1 MKYLVRYGYDITVIS
16 PTLSPNTK
24 LDRTLVS
31 DELVKIRHDAV
42 PHSKLFRKLVLPQRN
57 AVVMTGTKGREPKG
71 NQSVGKSKVKTLLY
85 GVAQEIYTDIRNR
98 DWKRQVIRHLRT
110 HPITQQYDCV
120 FTGYPSLSS
129 HLIGEYILE
138 NKIAKKWI
146 ADFRD
151 PIAYE
156 SLNSTAAYW
165 RNQRLQG
172 RFCKKASAITYV
184 TKGSVAKLAEGITEK
199 DKFHYLPNGFDEDDL
214 GVITRSGVKLSTCSK
229 PSFKMAY
236 VGSLYGGKRD
246 LSALFRVIRRL
257 IDQSAVREEQVR
269 LFYAGKDFSILSAQA
284 RTYSMQDILV
294 NMGYVAREDS
304 LNIQAQ
310 ADLVVVSSWN
320 TERDKGVIPG
330 KVYEC
335 FLLKKPTLA
344 IVNGTVPGSEL
355 GNLVERVGLGLSFDT
370 MVADLEEELKLERF
384 VSGLYHSAIS
394 KKPYQLSID
403 LDFVHEFSYEA
414 IARKL
419 SAILCEL

>member
-1 MKYLVRYGYDITVIS
+1 
-16 PTLSPNTK
+16 
-24 LDRTLVS
+24 
-31 DELVKIRHDAV
+31 
-42 PHSKLFRKLVLPQRN
+42 
-57 AVVMTGTKGREPKG
+57 
-71 NQSVGKSKVKTLLY
+71 
-85 GVAQEIYTDIRNR
+85 
-98 DWKRQVIRHLRT
+98 
-110 HPITQQYDCV
+110 
-120 FTGYPSLSS
+120 
-129 HLIGEYILE
+129 
-138 NKIAKKWI
+138 
-146 ADFRD
+146 
-151 PIAYE
+151 
-156 SLNSTAAYW
+156 
-165 RNQRLQG
+165 
-172 RFCKKASAITYV
+172 
-184 TKGSVAKLAEGITEK
+184 
-199 DKFHYLPNGFDEDDL
+199 
-214 GVITRSGVKLSTCSK
+214 
-229 PSFKMAY
+229 MAY